1 MRHEGGVLTG
11 PLVVSDGVEV
21 SGISPHVITVL
32 KGGILRL
39 TGICSGNL
47 VVEQGGRA
55 IILGIV
61 SGVVVNRGFLEIH
74 GILQNE
80 VLNEGG
86 TVRVFSDSVIAGRR
100 QP

>member
-1 MRHEGGVLTG
+1 MRHESGVLTG
-11 PLVVSDGVEV
+11 PLAVWDGIEF
-21 SGISPHVITVL
+21 SGISPHAITVQ

-55 IILGIV
+55 IIVGIV
-61 SGVVVNRGFLEIH
+61 SGVVVNRGFLEIY
-74 GILQNE
+74 GTLQNE
-80 VLNEGG
+80 VLNDGG
-86 TVRVFSDSVIAGRR
+86 SVRVFSGSVIAGRR